1 LAGAVGVAT
10 SGHIFPDPM
19 ASSVA
24 LLSGVVLAGGLSTRM
39 GRDKS
44 LMELDGVPLWRRQ
57 YNLLAQ
63 AGAADRMLSVRADQ
77 KWPPLDVTRVVDAA
91 PDLGPL
97 AGIAAALAKTRH
109 SHLLVLAVD
118 MPRVPLAWFA
128 RIRERC
134 AERIGV
140 VGVRAD
146 GNFEPLAAI
155 YPQAMLPLVRAAIS
169 DRELSLQKLIARG
182 VDEGFLRVQ
191 EIPAAEAVWFENWN
205 EPADV
210 SGQP

>member
-1 LAGAVGVAT
+1 
-10 SGHIFPDPM
+10 M

-210 SGQP
+210 SCQP

>member
-1 LAGAVGVAT
+1 
-10 SGHIFPDPM
+10 M

-39 GRDKS
+39 GRDKA
-44 LMELDGVPLWRRQ
+44 LMELEGVPLWRRQ

-63 AGAADRMLSVRADQ
+63 AGASDRMLSVRADQ

-118 MPRVPLAWFA
+118 MPRVPLGWFA
-128 RIRERC
+128 RLRERC
-134 AERIGV
+134 AEKIGV
-140 VGVRAD
+140 VGARAE
-146 GNFEPLAAI
+146 GNFEPLVAI
-155 YPQAMLPLVRAAIS
+155 YPQALLPLVRAAIS
-169 DRELSLQKLIARG
+169 DRELSLQKLIGRG
-182 VDEGFLRVQ
+182 VDEGLLRVQ
-191 EIPAAEAVWFENWN
+191 EIPAVETVWFENWN
-205 EPADV
+205 DPADV

>member
-1 LAGAVGVAT
+1 M
-10 SGHIFPDPM
+10 P
-19 ASSVA
+19 SSIA

-39 GRDKS
+39 GSDKA
-44 LMELDGVPLWRRQ
+44 LVEFEGTPLWRRQ

-63 AGAADRMLSVRADQ
+63 AGASSDRMLSVRSEQ

-91 PDLGPL
+91 PESLGPI
-97 AGIAAALAKTRH
+97 AGIAAALAKTRG

-128 RIRERC
+128 RLRERC

-155 YPQAMLPLVRAAIS
+155 YPQAMLPMVRAAVS
-169 DRELSLQKLIARG
+169 DRELSLQKLIARA
-182 VDEGFLRVQ
+182 VDEGFLRTQ
-191 EIPAAEAVWFENWN
+191 EIPAAEAAWFENWN
-205 EPADV
+205 DPADV

>member
-1 LAGAVGVAT
+1 
-10 SGHIFPDPM
+10 M

-39 GRDKS
+39 GSDKA
-44 LMELDGVPLWRRQ
+44 LVELDGVPLWRRQ

-63 AGAADRMLSVRADQ
+63 AGVADRMLSVRVEQ
-77 KWPPLDVTRVVDAA
+77 KWPPLDVARVTDAA
-91 PDLGPL
+91 PESLGPI
-97 AGIAAALAKTRH
+97 AGIVAALAKTRY

-128 RIRERC
+128 RLRERC

-140 VGVRAD
+140 VGARVD
-146 GNFEPLAAI
+146 GHFEPLAAI
-155 YPQAMLPLVRAAIS
+155 YPQAMLPMVRAAVS

-182 VDEGFLRVQ
+182 VEEGFLRVQ
-191 EIPAAEAVWFENWN
+191 EIPEAEAAWFENWN
-205 EPADV
+205 DPADV

>member
-1 LAGAVGVAT
+1 
-10 SGHIFPDPM
+10 M

-39 GRDKS
+39 GSDKA
-44 LMELDGVPLWRRQ
+44 LVELDGVPLWRRQ

-63 AGAADRMLSVRADQ
+63 AGVADRMLSVRAEQ
-77 KWPPLDVTRVVDAA
+77 KWPPLDVTRVVDAT

-97 AGIAAALAKTRH
+97 AGIAAALAKTRYT
-109 SHLLVLAVD
+109 HLLVLAVD

-128 RIRERC
+128 RLRERC

-140 VGVRAD
+140 VGARAD
-146 GNFEPLAAI
+146 GSFEPLAAI
-155 YPQAMLPLVRAAIS
+155 YPQAMLSMVRAAIS

-182 VDEGFLRVQ
+182 AEEGFLRVQ
-191 EIPAAEAVWFENWN
+191 EIPENEAPWFENWN
-205 EPADV
+205 DPADI
-210 SGQP
+210 SDQP

>member
-1 LAGAVGVAT
+1 
-10 SGHIFPDPM
+10 M

-24 LLSGVVLAGGLSTRM
+24 LLSGVVLAGGLSERM
-39 GRDKS
+39 GTDKA
-44 LMELDGVPLWRRQ
+44 LVEFEGQPLWRRQ

-63 AGAADRMLSVRADQ
+63 AGAAERLLSVRVDQ
-77 KWPPLDVTRVVDAA
+77 KWPPLEVTRVTDAA
-91 PDLGPL
+91 ADLGPL

-128 RIRERC
+128 RLRERC

-140 VGVRAD
+140 VGVRED
-146 GNFEPLAAI
+146 GAYEPLAAI
-155 YPQAMLPLVRAAIS
+155 YPQAILPLVRAAIS
-169 DRELSLQKLIARG
+169 DRELSLQKLVERA
-182 VDEGFLRVQ
+182 VEEGLLRVQ
-191 EIPAAEAVWFENWN
+191 EIPASESAWFENWN

-210 SGQP
+210 KDRPL